1 MSSRIPLAYNPKVLE
16 LFKNPK
22 NLGKM
27 EDADVEALVGS
38 RACGD
43 MIAIYL
49 KIDDNTLTIT
59 DVSFESYGC
68 AANIAA
74 SSIITEMVKG
84 KTLEEAWS
92 ASWKEVSG
100 ELGGLPSVKF
110 HCGVLAVGSLRR
122 AIRNYFEGKGK
133 GLPPWMP
140 EKLTPDERHALEE
153 EKLMEVL
160 EKKMERLDERI
171 AKEEGE
177 EEKD

>member
-27 EDADVEALVGS
+27 EDADVESLAGS

-49 KIDDNTLTIT
+49 KIDSGSQTIT
-59 DVSFESYGC
+59 DASFESYGC

-74 SSIITEMVKG
+74 SSILTEMIKG
-84 KTLEEAWS
+84 KALKEAWKI
-92 ASWKEVSG
+92 SWKEISD

-110 HCGVLAVGSLRR
+110 HCGILAVGALRR
-122 AIRNYFEGKGK
+122 AIRDYFVGKER
-133 GLPPWMP
+133 PDWMP
-140 EKLTPDERHALEE
+140 EKLTPDEKHAVEE
-153 EKLMEVL
+153 EKLMEIMTR
-160 EKKMERLDERI
+160 KMERIEARLK
-171 AKEEGE
+171 KESE
-177 EEKD
+177 EENE